1 MANCHTLFID
11 FDECVTLTDTRK
23 KSLKR
28 SRKSIRDRIRN
39 YFKEKK
45 PNETI
50 PKFYSQGSFEM
61 NIGVNPIGRKKIVDG
76 VEKTLF
82 KYDVDDGAYFIDK
95 EDRRRKIQ
103 AYHDW
108 IYEAVDGYTD
118 EDPIDKNTCVRV
130 LFHDG
135 HNIDLPIYFMDK
147 EEVDAIPELAH
158 KIDGWVESDPRAFV
172 KWFNGKA
179 KENPQLCRI
188 VRYLKAWCDYQ
199 NFEEG
204 FNKMPSGL
212 VMTIWAANNAVFT
225 SDRDDITLRD
235 TLQAIKNKVDVDA
248 TYKCERPTVKKGEDL
263 LKNYSYKAFFK
274 DQLGEFLKSAQQ
286 ACNESNQKEAC
297 YKWQKHLGSRFPC
310 HLAEDKDE
318 NASSFVTPVIV
329 RNNSKSA

>member
-28 SRKSIRDRIRN
+28 SRKSIRNRIRN

-50 PKFYSQGSFEM
+50 PKFHSQGSFEM
-61 NIGVNPIGRKKIVDG
+61 NIGVNPIGRKEIVDG

-103 AYHDW
+103 TYHDW

-147 EEVDAIPELAH
+147 EEVDVIPELAH
-158 KIDGWVESDPRAFV
+158 KTNGWVESDPRAFV
-172 KWFNGKA
+172 KWFNDKA
-179 KENPQLCRI
+179 KENPQLCRL

-199 NFEEG
+199 NFEDG
-204 FNKMPSGL
+204 SNKMPSGL
-212 VMTIWAANNAVFT
+212 VMTIWAVENAIFT
-225 SDRDDITLRD
+225 TNRDDIVLRD

-248 TYKCERPTVKKGEDL
+248 TYKCERPTVKMGEDL
-263 LKNYSYKAFFK
+263 LKNYSYKSFFK
-274 DQLGEFLKSAQQ
+274 ERLGEFLKSAQQ